1 MNTEIVKVLKDTK
14 ELETGFQ
21 SKKKYLVHEVELI
34 TGQTEV
40 QLIIVD
46 EYMTQNLSMTHDQA
60 RNLLLQL
67 QKVLS

>member
-34 TGQTEV
+34 TGQTEIQMIV
-40 QLIIVD
+40 VD
-46 EYMTQNLSMTHDQA
+46 EFMTLNLSMNHDQA
-60 RNLLLQL
+60 RNLLLQF
-67 QKVLS
+67 QKVL